1 MTDTSNSLT
10 PEQIAELKRRRDER
24 QGQVIDFNTQRN
36 IVLETDTTDDAAYDL
51 KKSQELGIPREAIG
65 GAREEYRAEDTLRK
79 MQEMRQA
86 APKTSEWLTQPDN
99 YAVAKEDA
107 DSLSQLEVALKK
119 VPPTKQQYA
128 LGSLNITPAVEMAK
142 GVFRDPKRAVAEAG
156 DAGRSFLSAAP
167 MTVGSV
173 SSGLGTWLD
182 SAITFNEKQ
191 IIGSIPG
198 ATRVVDQAKDWE
210 ARFWARHPEVA
221 KAITPYAGPSAILK
235 TYGAEGKKIQAA
247 WQPADMGFEDKVAQG
262 LGQVIVQ
269 VGLAMA
275 TGGTSVGAGISTG
288 SFMAMG
294 ADQQAESL
302 KAAGL
307 NPDEYFGQL
316 SAGAAITGSAEMMRL
331 NSIMKVLPPAM
342 RDRVTKSV
350 VSRIA
355 SQAFEEGAQEA
366 IEGVLH
372 NVVTMSYDP
381 RATILGGV
389 AEAGAVGGTVG
400 GLFQGLIELIT
411 PGKVR
416 GGTAVQLDKLMA
428 DLAREETEIAESADE
443 KALADTIARV
453 GKMKLTGLSPE
464 KAAEAIGKITEGTGV
479 ETVTVDLDGAVE
491 ALQQAGIDPV
501 EALASLGVTEEQLG
515 QRFERF
521 GEIEVST
528 ATLLTS
534 PLMRGNAAIMTPHL
548 RTGADQYTP
557 AKKEVRREEVQTLIK
572 DSVARI
578 QDAMAGGQALAEKE
592 QAVVDRV
599 TERLAASGMFPERRI
614 LEAQVAVAATQ
625 VNVFAARIGMDPVE
639 FYEQHFPKVQGSID
653 GMVMEENAL
662 EQSWFKGFGK
672 KQDQGPRTQDT
683 ISREIKDI
691 EKKLRRKGYT
701 LNEAETLAEEGTL
714 PPELRGLMIQHGD
727 LVRESGRMQGAA
739 VRAKG
744 GVETDPEYLRAES
757 ELNKAMDDVANA
769 EYEIALELR
778 EKGLTWEGDDAE
790 FMGVVDQLRREGKL
804 SNYISSRVQDL
815 RDASTR
821 MFDAQEKMQARVK
834 AFAPPESYPVNTGQ
848 APVVPGF
855 RALSP
860 EEKAAFRPSQG
871 FDPARKRMTQ
881 DTDALEQER
890 RGQFSPDT
898 DTTTLF
904 EQSDVTTMLHEG
916 AHWYLDL
923 VEKMAKAPDPHP
935 FVVEQYQAVQ
945 KWYEGVKNTPALKAA
960 RLNYRIQQQ
969 GSSFVLYE
977 KDGAKEKLRGRFAS
991 QAEAEARIDWI
1002 EMHETWAETFEVYIQ
1017 TGKAPT
1023 SALRD
1028 TFRAFKT
1035 WITALWKRMYGG
1047 GQPARANLNPE
1058 VIAIMDRMLAVDEEI
1073 EAEVAGIMVGAQ
1085 AQAKALLD
1093 AKVITQAQ
1101 YDKALANLDEAREK
1115 AKEDFGARVM
1125 ADKMRE
1131 DEAWWNT
1138 EKRRVRGDVVRE
1150 LDRSPIGRALSWLGY
1165 GTWKGDVPTSE
1176 APGDGEGE
1184 FFQSIRKATSMS
1196 EEDASQ
1202 WFAENVTETRQDMGG
1217 DETIVQLQF
1226 KTEDGK
1232 PAPDANIRIQFN
1244 RATGTAKADLFLG
1257 RSLGKAVDGPEAL
1270 PTAMRMFSRAILSL
1284 RVWTQLEG
1292 INALMFSGAT
1302 ESHDR
1307 LYQYMLSNLEFSGY
1321 SAFNIANTFG
1331 TVRTSAEGEMTG
1343 DTMFGA
1349 SSFILL
1355 KDGQRIE
1362 DYAKEEINKGRRT
1375 AGASTEV
1382 VNITR
1387 IIPMG
1392 RPDRRAG
1399 RGMGAGGLR
1408 DGADDRGRSEG
1419 GAGGAV
1425 DNSLGQSAAPIQS
1438 RPLRIQGTGP
1448 GGRVLNRDLGK
1459 ALTDR
1464 HMKKYGRALDPAD
1477 PADYKIILKSML
1489 EDFREQSAQQDT
1501 GDAWYTDDINEAIS
1515 LTAQI
1520 YPELSTSPTFR
1531 DLFLTVTA
1539 LLSPQQKPVQNWENA
1554 ILAMRSWS
1562 KTGRIEV
1569 LKPSGKQYGV
1579 LSHTTGLKMFQHLI
1593 DTIGLEAA
1601 LQWVQTEHTGREIAE
1616 MRMASGLFSPIDKA
1630 TGKVSTKVKDY
1641 LASETNLNESIL
1653 GIYGFGPKVG
1663 DFMQNSVGID
1673 QNAVTVDLW
1682 LARTYNR
1689 LIGRL
1694 MDVSPGQAEQGAI
1707 ASEIRGRAE
1716 REHIKRLVRD
1726 AAKKAGLD
1734 PSAMQAALWYF
1745 EQRLYR
1751 AHGIKSDSQNFSGA
1765 ARTALQKREIDVP
1778 AEGNQRVAGQDAGE
1792 GAGVGGDGRGSDQ
1805 GRGLAPLEGAP
1816 RNLQGPIP
1824 ELVAVAERYARDN
1837 GIPFGRQAEYAEVDP
1852 ERAAR
1857 IAQAYEDMQHAP
1869 NDPAVQ
1875 EAYADLIRQTRAQYD
1890 ALVEAGYVFT
1900 FFDGASDPY
1909 AGNPAAAM
1917 RDLRNNKRMA
1927 VYGTYDGYG
1936 TEGITA
1942 GALADNPML
1951 ADTGLQWADQAG
1963 VMRPV
1968 VANDLFR
1975 AVHDAMGHGLEGAGF
1990 RARGEENA
1998 WQAHVRLFTGPAVG
2012 AITSETR
2019 GQNSWLNYGPYGETN
2034 RTATVENTV
2043 FAEQKTGLMPEWTW
2057 TEGRV
2062 PDMDGGAVDNS
2073 LGQEAPASPFYSQLQ
2088 RVIERSATTRAP
2100 ASQWLGIIRNA
2111 PGVKAEEVEWTGV
2124 QEYLEA
2130 QDGPVT
2136 REALAAFLAG
2146 NGVQVEEVLR
2156 GGEGVSAEAQRKML
2170 PLIEERD
2177 RVSRAFSDFFNR
2189 VDVQNMAPEEA
2200 DEYNQIQSRLSE
2212 LNDEIRNLQRT
2223 IDLGL
2228 DDAMNDTKWSSYTL
2242 PGGENYREMLLTLPK
2257 RQVESLGFQT
2267 SPEQTAFESRM
2278 ADKYGGDFRSVYSM
2292 LSGSE
2297 IEEHSMLVRISRQ
2310 RSESEQNERYRSQNF
2325 TSSHWSEPNVL
2336 AHVRFKERT
2345 GPNGERVLALE
2356 EVQSD
2361 WHQAGRERGYKP
2373 KGEPPSFEDWYAGNG
2388 MALFGEP
2395 FDQLDA
2401 RAQGMARQRW
2411 EDATRRGFTGA
2422 IPDAPFKNNAWA
2434 ELVLKRMIRWA
2445 ADNGFDSVAWIP
2457 GNVQNGRV
2465 VEDTGDN
2472 RGDFY
2477 DKILPNIANKLGK
2490 KYGARVER
2498 AALGTDRYPFV
2509 VRDGSG
2515 IGQGSYS
2522 SRREAEI
2529 AIENI
2534 LAGNFEDAGVESGV
2548 EGPFTVGAGR
2558 NIEFHSL
2565 PLTDALRTAAISEGF
2580 PLFQPGDP
2588 KGWGETAPP
2597 PNLPPMRLDL
2607 AETERLYG
2615 KEAVAKLP
2623 KAIRDRGRD
2632 QTSIDSMF
2640 AIARATAKTLR
2651 RKPPKSLFQFIR
2663 SRKVR
2668 TVEGKTVPVKQW
2680 GIRGAADELKAM
2692 DRADLINEEN
2702 GIHIDY
2708 MRELAE
2714 EAGYLSEGSTVN
2726 DMLNAIDREARGE
2739 PVYSSQ
2745 DQNEVLDYQNA
2756 EEWANWFDEQGVD
2769 INDKDEKALRAKL
2782 AKVVT
2787 STAADAVT
2795 PDQAAELL
2803 GFNTGEE
2810 LLAALA
2816 EIGNRE
2822 RFIKA
2827 ETDRRMAA
2835 EFGDPYKDGTFAEA
2849 ARQAAEIEV
2858 KARAAEIELEALA
2871 RAVGES
2877 AASKM
2882 AKQMAE
2888 ESLSLMTVKEL
2899 AGWTKFLD
2907 AERRHGRNALA
2918 ATKKGDMAEAML
2930 HKRRQLVSM
2939 HLARAAREKSEAL
2952 EKTRKDLMSYLTSKG
2967 RRDKIA
2973 RDYLD
2978 KIEALLD
2985 QYELRVSK
2993 QGPGTQRAR
3002 LSAKQYVEQMIADGR
3017 EAEIAPEAMLLAEMA
3032 DAKVW
3037 RDLLAEEADYLAGA
3051 VRNIAHLGRVKN
3063 RLMRAQ
3069 EKRRF
3074 DAVVAELE
3082 ATLDAA
3088 PSSRDDRA
3096 QSFTTTTSERAMTW
3110 LRKAH
3115 ARLTRLEFQFVRLDG
3130 KENGALVNALW
3141 KPFAEAGDVE
3151 TERMRGA
3158 AEAMNDLYSI
3168 FTPAERNALFHR
3180 RVATPELKVPGKGLT
3195 LMDVVVIGLNYGNEG
3210 NRKALADGYGWD
3222 PAAIEAVLDRVL
3234 TDKHWQFIS
3243 GVWDLIGS
3251 YRADAFALHK
3261 AITGVEPKA
3270 VEGITFTLPSGRVV
3284 KGQYYPLKYAADQP
3298 RADSVR
3304 QARLDEKQAL
3314 SEMGKSFSK
3323 PMTKTGHLI
3332 ERVGSG
3338 GKPVMLSIGVFHEH
3352 VANVIHDI
3360 AYRRAIIDANK
3371 IITNPRFANAYIRA
3385 AGREQYDQLL
3395 PWLAQIAN
3403 ERKQEPG
3410 GYVTDIMRGARKN
3423 FSIMAMG
3430 LKIGTAVQQTTG
3442 ILQGIPLIGTRYATQ
3457 GFVKAFAGGPGMFWS
3472 SWKWVSEK
3480 SELMRDR
3487 PMGFD
3492 RDVREVTNK
3501 LQERTP
3507 LGPIQRNAFILIGL
3521 MDTAV
3526 STSVWIG
3533 AYDKAMDGNT
3543 PGITKGDEEAAIAYA
3558 DSVVR
3563 RSQVAGRMQD
3573 LPAMMRGTELEKLM
3587 TVVYSYYSALFNET
3601 ASQIMR
3607 VRGGQLHPLAFTGN
3621 MTILYIIVPL
3631 MASTLAGRLFDDDD
3645 EEELGV
3651 KAAKE
3656 VASNAVSTIPFV
3668 RDVINA
3674 TINPQFG
3681 YQLSPAGSIIEGGT
3695 KATANLA
3702 TGEGFS
3708 SEYATRQSLN
3718 LLGLLFGL
3726 PTGQMFI
3733 TGDYIYDY
3741 AVGDEDPLEDPAD
3754 AASEALLRSTR

>member
-1 MTDTSNSLT
+1 LTDTSNSLT

-24 QGQVIDFNTQRN
+24 QGKVIDFNTQRN
-36 IVLETDTTDDAAYDL
+36 VVLETDTADDAAYDL

-86 APKTSEWLTQPDN
+86 APKASEWLTQPDN
-99 YAVAKEDA
+99 YAVAKDDVET
-107 DSLSQLEVALKK
+107 LSQLETTLKK
-119 VPPTKQQYA
+119 IPPTKPQYA
-128 LGSLNITPAVEMAK
+128 LGTYNITPAVEMFK
-142 GVFRDPKRAVAEAG
+142 GAFADPKKAAAQVG
-156 DAGRSFLSAAP
+156 DVGRSVFSAAP
-167 MTVGSV
+167 MTIGSV
-173 SSGLGTWLD
+173 SSGLGSWLD
-182 SAITFNEKQ
+182 SAITFTEKN
-191 IIGSIPG
+191 IYGNIP
-198 ATRVVDQAKDWE
+198 VVNRGVQEAIDWE
-210 ARFWARHPEVA
+210 RRFFARHPEVA
-221 KAITPYAGPSAILK
+221 KTITPYAGPSAILK
-235 TYGAEGKKIQAA
+235 TYGAEGKKIQQA

-262 LGQVIVQ
+262 VGQMVVQ
-269 VGLAMA
+269 VGLALA
-275 TGGTSVGAGISTG
+275 TGGTSMGAAISTG

-294 ADQQAESL
+294 ADQQAEAL

-331 NSIMKVLPPAM
+331 NSIMKILPPAM

-400 GLFQGLIELIT
+400 GLFQGLIELLT
-411 PGKVR
+411 PGRMR
-416 GGTAVQLDKLMA
+416 GGTGVQLDKLMA
-428 DLAREETEIAESADE
+428 DMAREETEIAESADE
-443 KALADTIARV
+443 KALAETIARV
-453 GKMKLTGLSPE
+453 GQMKLTGLSPE
-464 KAAEAIGKITEGTGV
+464 KAAEVIGRVTEGTGV

-491 ALQQAGIDPV
+491 ALQQAGVDPV
-501 EALASLGVTEEQLG
+501 EALSALGVSEEQLG

-534 PLMRGNAAIMTPHL
+534 PLMRDNASIVTPHL
-548 RTGADQYTP
+548 RTGADSVTP
-557 AKKEVRREEVQTLIK
+557 AKKEALREEFQAQVK
-572 DSVARI
+572 ERVAEI
-578 QDAMAGGQALAEKE
+578 EEALAGGRELADKE
-592 QAVVDRV
+592 QAVLDRV
-599 TERLAASGMFPERRI
+599 TERLSASGMFPERRI
-614 LEAQVAVAATQ
+614 LDAQAAVQAAT
-625 VNVFAARIGMDPVE
+625 VNTFAARIGMDPVE

-662 EQSWFKGFGK
+662 DQSWFKGFGK

-683 ISREIKDI
+683 IGREIKDI

-701 LNEAETLAEEGTL
+701 LNEAETLAEDGTL

-739 VRAKG
+739 RTAKG

-757 ELNKAMDDVANA
+757 EMNKAMDDVANA

-804 SNYISSRVQDL
+804 SNYIASRVQDL

-898 DTTTLF
+898 NTVTLF

-916 AHWYLDL
+916 AHWYLETL
-923 VEKMAKAPDPHP
+923 FRMATSENPHP
-935 FVVEQYQAVQ
+935 FVTEQYNAILAWGKVGSNFEM
-945 KWYEGVKNTPALKAA
+945 YDAAGRLTPEGREL
-960 RLNYRIQQQ
+960 
-969 GSSFVLYE
+969 
-977 KDGAKEKLRGRFAS
+977 
-991 QAEAEARIDWI
+991 
-1002 EMHETWAETFEVYIQ
+1002 HETWAETFEVYIQ

-1138 EKRRVRGDVVRE
+1138 EKRRVRGDVIRE

-1165 GTWKGDVPTSE
+1165 GQWKGDVPVSE
-1176 APGDGEGE
+1176 TPTESAETEFYQGADRGEAQEWTEAVAKGLPMDQASRMARAQEQGWVGGYYHGTTANVRAFDLSKANIESDWGAGVYLSNTPGDVASNYAGLGPDLTNKIEREAERIASETDRDYNDPEVIAEARAKWVANEGMTMPLMVRLRNPVIVGGPNETKFTYEEAYDEETDEYGEPTGTLIDFMESLGRAAENFDDADVSDAVSRLQERAMDYGE
-1184 FFQSIRKATSMS
+1184 IGISDAVAIVKEFVPYAADPNTRDMANNELIRQSLEDMGFDGIIDNTVDVKFGSQRRVGQKMAGMTPDTVHTIVFDPANIRSVHAAFDPDNSSSANLLGQSIRAATRMPMS
-1196 EEDASQ
+1196 EVDA
-1202 WFAENVTETRQDMGG
+1202 WVRANVT
-1217 DETIVQLQF
+1217 
-1226 KTEDGK
+1226 
-1232 PAPDANIRIQFN
+1232 
-1244 RATGTAKADLFLG
+1244 
-1257 RSLGKAVDGPEAL
+1257 
-1270 PTAMRMFSRAILSL
+1270 
-1284 RVWTQLEG
+1284 
-1292 INALMFSGAT
+1292 AT
-1302 ESHDR
+1302 ESDMPGGDV
-1307 LYQYMLSNLEFSGY
+1307 LTVLKFMLTEDPDAPEVMLSIRLKERSNRRDQGRADVNLFLDNQMADALENVEDPVQRAMLAKIMFAKTVMVMRQYGQEYDVKAFNFTAAESQAEGTNAKSREDLYRFMLSSLSMPGY
-1321 SAFNIANTFG
+1321 SAYEIESQTSIVNRDEDGAKAANPMLGMAGF
-1331 TVRTSAEGEMTG
+1331 V
-1343 DTMFGA
+1343 
-1349 SSFILL
+1349 II
-1355 KDGQRIE
+1355 KDGVNVEDFAKNEILRGSQRGGDAGE
-1362 DYAKEEINKGRRT
+1362 VVTVARATPLGRR
-1375 AGASTEV
+1375 
-1382 VNITR
+1382 
-1387 IIPMG
+1387 
-1392 RPDRRAG
+1392 
-1399 RGMGAGGLR
+1399 
-1408 DGADDRGRSEG
+1408 
-1419 GAGGAV
+1419 
-1425 DNSLGQSAAPIQS
+1425 
-1438 RPLRIQGTGP
+1438 
-1448 GGRVLNRDLGK
+1448 
-1459 ALTDR
+1459 
-1464 HMKKYGRALDPAD
+1464 
-1477 PADYKIILKSML
+1477 
-1489 EDFREQSAQQDT
+1489 DT
-1501 GDAWYTDDINEAIS
+1501 GD
-1515 LTAQI
+1515 
-1520 YPELSTSPTFR
+1520 
-1531 DLFLTVTA
+1531 
-1539 LLSPQQKPVQNWENA
+1539 
-1554 ILAMRSWS
+1554 
-1562 KTGRIEV
+1562 G
-1569 LKPSGKQYGV
+1569 SG
-1579 LSHTTGLKMFQHLI
+1579 
-1593 DTIGLEAA
+1593 
-1601 LQWVQTEHTGREIAE
+1601 
-1616 MRMASGLFSPIDKA
+1616 
-1630 TGKVSTKVKDY
+1630 
-1641 LASETNLNESIL
+1641 
-1653 GIYGFGPKVG
+1653 
-1663 DFMQNSVGID
+1663 
-1673 QNAVTVDLW
+1673 
-1682 LARTYNR
+1682 
-1689 LIGRL
+1689 
-1694 MDVSPGQAEQGAI
+1694 
-1707 ASEIRGRAE
+1707 RGR
-1716 REHIKRLVRD
+1716 R
-1726 AAKKAGLD
+1726 GT
-1734 PSAMQAALWYF
+1734 
-1745 EQRLYR
+1745 
-1751 AHGIKSDSQNFSGA
+1751 GA
-1765 ARTALQKREIDVP
+1765 A
-1778 AEGNQRVAGQDAGE
+1778 
-1792 GAGVGGDGRGSDQ
+1792 
-1805 GRGLAPLEGAP
+1805 
-1816 RNLQGPIP
+1816 
-1824 ELVAVAERYARDN
+1824 
-1837 GIPFGRQAEYAEVDP
+1837 
-1852 ERAAR
+1852 
-1857 IAQAYEDMQHAP
+1857 
-1869 NDPAVQ
+1869 
-1875 EAYADLIRQTRAQYD
+1875 
-1890 ALVEAGYVFT
+1890 
-1900 FFDGASDPY
+1900 
-1909 AGNPAAAM
+1909 
-1917 RDLRNNKRMA
+1917 
-1927 VYGTYDGYG
+1927 
-1936 TEGITA
+1936 
-1942 GALADNPML
+1942 
-1951 ADTGLQWADQAG
+1951 DT
-1963 VMRPV
+1963 
-1968 VANDLFR
+1968 
-1975 AVHDAMGHGLEGAGF
+1975 
-1990 RARGEENA
+1990 
-1998 WQAHVRLFTGPAVG
+1998 
-2012 AITSETR
+2012 
-2019 GQNSWLNYGPYGETN
+2019 
-2034 RTATVENTV
+2034 
-2043 FAEQKTGLMPEWTW
+2043 
-2057 TEGRV
+2057 
-2062 PDMDGGAVDNS
+2062 GGAVDNS

-2136 REALAAFLAG
+2136 REALAAFLDG
-2146 NGVQVEEVLR
+2146 NGVQVEEVVR
-2156 GGEGVSAEAQRKML
+2156 GGASFDEDLQRKLL
-2170 PLIEERD
+2170 PLIEELD
-2177 RVSRAFSDFFNR
+2177 RLTDSMDPNNQASIDAVLPRYRELQDQIANIR
-2189 VDVQNMAPEEA
+2189 ETMNAGIGDVM
-2200 DEYNQIQSRLSE
+2200 DE
-2212 LNDEIRNLQRT
+2212 
-2223 IDLGL
+2223 
-2228 DDAMNDTKWSSYTL
+2228 TKWSSYTL
-2242 PGGENYREMLLTLPK
+2242 PGGENYREMLLTLP
-2257 RQVESLGFQT
+2257 VGE
-2267 SPEQTAFESRM
+2267 
-2278 ADKYGGDFRSVYSM
+2278 
-2292 LSGSE
+2292 
-2297 IEEHSMLVRISRQ
+2297 
-2310 RSESEQNERYRSQNF
+2310 RSELEARIDDLGARMEAYDMSQGMGGFNALSIERDKLVSQRQTYR
-2325 TSSHWSEPNVL
+2325 SSHWSEPNVL

-2457 GNVQNGRV
+2457 GNIQNGRI

-2490 KYGARVER
+2490 KYGARSER
-2498 AALGTDRYPFV
+2498 LEFDLGPDAAGSKFEILDADGNSFGRFPSEARANGVIMSLLADQPDGTFTVSPIGPFV
-2509 VRDGSG
+2509 
-2515 IGQGSYS
+2515 
-2522 SRREAEI
+2522 
-2529 AIENI
+2529 
-2534 LAGNFEDAGVESGV
+2534 
-2548 EGPFTVGAGR
+2548 T
-2558 NIEFHSL
+2558 FHSL

-2663 SRKVR
+2663 SRKAR

-2714 EAGYLSEGSTVN
+2714 EAGYLPEGSTVN

-2769 INDKDEKALRAKL
+2769 ITDKDEKALRAKL
-2782 AKVVT
+2782 AQVVT

-2822 RFIKA
+2822 RFIRE

-2877 AASKM
+2877 AASRM

-2888 ESLSLMTVKEL
+2888 DALALMTVKEL

-2939 HLARAAREKSEAL
+2939 HLAKAAREKSEAL

-2985 QYELRVSK
+2985 QYELRASK

-3037 RDLLAEEADYLAGA
+3037 RDLLAEEADYLAGT
-3051 VRNIAHLGRVKN
+3051 VRNLAHLGRTKN
-3063 RLMRAQ
+3063 KLMKAQ
-3069 EKRRF
+3069 DKRRF
-3074 DAVVAELE
+3074 DAVVAELVD
-3082 ATLDAA
+3082 TLVAS
-3088 PSSRDDRA
+3088 PTTRPRA
-3096 QSFTTTTSERAMTW
+3096 QSFTPTTVERIAKG
-3110 LRKAH
+3110 LREFD
-3115 ARLTRLEFQFVRLDG
+3115 ARMTRLEFQLQKLDG
-3130 KENGALVNALW
+3130 RENGPLWNALFR
-3141 KPFAEAGDVE
+3141 PFADASDVE
-3151 TERMRGA
+3151 TEMMRGA
-3158 AEAMNDLYSI
+3158 AGSMRDLYEA
-3168 FTPAERNALFHR
+3168 FTADERRQLFHR
-3180 RVATPELKVPGKGLT
+3180 RVATPEIDAPGKGLT
-3195 LMDVVVIGLNYGNEG
+3195 LMDVVVIGLNWGNEG
-3210 NRKALADGYGWD
+3210 NRKALIDGYGWD
-3222 PAAIEAVLDRVL
+3222 PAQVEAMLNRVL
-3234 TDKHWQFIS
+3234 TDKHWDFIEGTWS
-3243 GVWDLIGS
+3243 LIES
-3251 YRADAFALHK
+3251 YKAEAFALEK

-3270 VEGITFTLPSGRVV
+3270 VAGVDFTLASGRVI
-3284 KGQYYPLKYAADQP
+3284 KGKYYPLKYDGAQA
-3298 RADSVR
+3298 RADSVVIS
-3304 QARLDEKQAL
+3304 RLDEKQAL
-3314 SEMGKSFSK
+3314 SDLGKTFSK

-3338 GKPVMLSIGVFHEH
+3338 GKPVKINISVMHDH
-3352 VANVIHDI
+3352 VQNVIHDI
-3360 AYRRAIIDANK
+3360 AYRRAVIDAHRM
-3371 IITNPRFANAYIRA
+3371 IRDPRFANAYIAA

-3395 PWLAQIAN
+3395 PWLAAIAT
-3403 ERKQEPG
+3403 ERNGDPG
-3410 GYVTDIMRGARKN
+3410 GIVTKIMQVGRRN
-3423 FSIMAMG
+3423 MTVVAMG
-3430 LKIGTAVQQTTG
+3430 YKVGTALQQITG
-3442 ILQGIPLIGTRYATQ
+3442 PIQGMTMIGPAYVAQ
-3457 GFVKAFAGGPGMFWS
+3457 GFVRALAGGPGSFWS
-3472 SWKWVSEK
+3472 AWKWVSAK
-3480 SELMRDR
+3480 SEFMRDR
-3487 PMGFD
+3487 PQGFD
-3492 RDVREVTNK
+3492 RDMRMVTNR

-3507 LGPIQRNAFILIGL
+3507 LGAIQRNSMILTQIV
-3521 MDTAV
+3521 DVAS
-3526 STSVWIG
+3526 STIVWIG
-3533 AYDKAMDGNT
+3533 AYQRALDGNVE
-3543 PGITKGDEEAAIAYA
+3543 GIAKGAEEDAIAWA

-3563 RSQVAGRMQD
+3563 QTQAAGKIQD
-3573 LPAMMRGTELEKLM
+3573 LPQIMRGTEAEKLVTMMFSYFSGLYNLTRKQGSM
-3587 TVVYSYYSALFNET
+3587 TRFGQMSPMVFMANMALLFVVTPLF
-3601 ASQIMR
+3601 AA
-3607 VRGGQLHPLAFTGN
+3607 V
-3621 MTILYIIVPL
+3621 
-3631 MASTLAGRLFDDDD
+3631 LAGRFPPDDED
-3645 EEELGV
+3645 EEELAPAV
-3651 KAAKE
+3651 AKE
-3656 VASNAVSTIPFV
+3656 LASNAAGTIPIF
-3668 RDVINA
+3668 RDIVNA
-3674 TINPQFG
+3674 SLNPQFG
-3681 YQLSPAGSIIEGGT
+3681 YQMSPVGSGIDRLTSAAARAG
-3695 KATANLA
+3695 A
-3702 TGEGFS
+3702 GETLE
-3708 SEYATRQSLN
+3708 SEAAVKEAVN
-3718 LLGLLFGL
+3718 ALGILFGL
-3726 PTGQMFI
+3726 PTAQLVIM
-3733 TGDYIYDY
+3733 GDYANDL
-3741 AVGDEDPLEDPAD
+3741 ATGEEDPTEDPVD
-3754 AASEALLRSTR
+3754 AAREALVRSNR